1 MFSRIAKCGLICFVL
16 LSILLAAVLPG
27 TMAAAD
33 TGVNPPDQP
42 GPYHIGYYTVLF
54 SVDSYGIY
62 AATVRYPAKYDGW
75 LAPKDTSG
83 GTYPGIVIS
92 DGSMGTRWM
101 IDWIGRQL
109 TSYGYVTICF
119 TPPNTLS
126 MDTQQWAQGC
136 NKAIATLKS
145 ENTRCLSPMRGLLN
159 ADKFGVMG
167 HSMGGAGV
175 IEAASANPGIDAVVA
190 LAPGA
195 DNGSLAQYFE
205 RTKQDCALVTAPIQM
220 QVGSNDGDVLPAWVD
235 EYYNLVPGMTAKEQ
249 LVITGANHIGF
260 YDEGVVCLFQWMIT
274 FGLDNPSTISIAEQH
289 RVSQKYYTAWFQYY
303 LKGITGYGT
312 YIFGDEAQ
320 SDLTAGVLTALEYNN
335 H

>member
-1 MFSRIAKCGLICFVL
+1 MFSRIAKYGLICFAL
-16 LSILLAAVLPG
+16 LAILLAAVLPG
-27 TMAAAD
+27 AMALAED
-33 TGVNPPDQP
+33 GVTPPDQP
-42 GPYHIGYYTVLF
+42 GPYHVGYYTVLF
-54 SVDSYGIY
+54 SNSYGIY
-62 AATVRYPAKYDGW
+62 AATVRYPAEYDGW

-101 IDWIGRQL
+101 IDWIGRHL
-109 TSYGYVTICF
+109 TTYGYVTICF

-136 NKAIATLKS
+136 NQAIATLKS
-145 ENTRCLSPMRGLLN
+145 ENTRCLSPMLGLLN
-159 ADKFGVMG
+159 TDKFGVMG

-175 IEAASANPGIDAVVA
+175 IEAASANPEIDAVVA

-205 RTKQDCALVTAPIQM
+205 GTKLACQLVSVPIQM

-235 EYYNLVPGMTAKEQ
+235 EYYNLIPGTTAKEQ
-249 LVITGANHIGF
+249 LVINGANHIGF
-260 YDEGVVCLFQWMIT
+260 YDEDVVCLFEWMIT
-274 FGLDNPSTISIAEQH
+274 FGLDHPASISIAEQH

-312 YIFGDEAQ
+312 YILGDEAQ
-320 SDLTAGVLTALEYNN
+320 DDLNTGVLTALEYNIP
-335 H
+335 